1 MVATA
6 ATEAE
11 SGHIVCQE
19 YEDENQINGIIR
31 LIEKDLSEPYSIFTY
46 LYFINNWPKLCYLAL
61 DTTRDNKCVGA
72 IVCKLD
78 MHKSQD
84 TYRGYIAMLAVD
96 EQYRKMG
103 IGTRL
108 VRLTLEAMIEQNCE
122 EVHVGCG
129 PS

>member
-46 LYFINNWPKLCYLAL
+46 RYFINNWPKLCYLVRQPNTSVVLVSPPIVAFPFRCVKHGFQAL

-78 MHKSQD
+78 MHKVC
-84 TYRGYIAMLAVD
+84 A
-96 EQYRKMG
+96 
-103 IGTRL
+103 
-108 VRLTLEAMIEQNCE
+108 C
-122 EVHVGCG
+122 
-129 PS
+129 